1 MSLAAAEQQDV
12 PVILNTNDWPI
23 RIIGYTILF
32 VMIGIFGT
40 WSYIAPISSSALA
53 PGTVAVESHRKT
65 IQHLE
70 GGIVGQ
76 IKVRDGDLVNAGDPL
91 LALDDTQVKVQI
103 KILRGQFITA
113 AALNA
118 RLSAERAGAESITF
132 PSELKALNDAR
143 VQEATAGQM
152 QIFIARRSSH
162 RGELELLR
170 QRVMQLG
177 LKVKGLRTQQESK
190 RQLLKSYA
198 EEIKDLNELLADG
211 FADKQRLRELQ
222 RNHTQTNS
230 EIAGLTTEIASTKM
244 QQGETKLQILQ
255 TERKFQEEIATQL
268 AEVNAEWFSINE
280 QLVVA
285 EDKVQRSIIYA
296 PVKGVVLGMSTHTE
310 GGVILAGSPILDIV
324 PEGEEL
330 IINAKVSPIDIDQ
343 IQVGTTAE
351 IRFSAF
357 SSKTTPVMEGRVKTI
372 SADSLLDEVTGLQY
386 YLATITLTED
396 SSERLGDLVLIPG
409 MPAEV
414 LISTGKRTLFEYLMQ
429 PLSDAFARSFTEE

>member
-1 MSLAAAEQQDV
+1 MPSIAEQQEV
-12 PVILNTNDWPI
+12 PIVLNIDDRPI
-23 RIIGYTILF
+23 RMIGYSILF

-53 PGTVAVESHRKT
+53 PGVVAVKSHRKT

-70 GGIVGQ
+70 GGIVSQ
-76 IKVRDGDLVNAGDPL
+76 IKVRDGDLVNIGDEL
-91 LALDDTQVKVQI
+91 LTLDDTQVKAQI
-103 KILRGQFITA
+103 KILRGQYITA
-113 AALNA
+113 TAISA
-118 RLSAERAGAESITF
+118 RLSAERAQASEVAF
-132 PSELKALNDAR
+132 PADLKKLHDVR
-143 VQEATAGQM
+143 VQEATAGQV
-152 QIFIARRSSH
+152 QIFRARRSSH

-170 QRVMQLG
+170 QRVKQLG
-177 LKVKGLRTQQESK
+177 LKVTGLKTQQKNK
-190 RQLLKSYA
+190 RQLLQSYA
-198 EEIKDLNELLADG
+198 EEIKDLKELLVEG

-222 RNHTQTNS
+222 RSHTQTNS
-230 EIAGLTTEIASTKM
+230 EIAGLTTDIASTQM

-255 TERKFQEEIATQL
+255 IERKFQEEIATQL
-268 AEVNAEWFSINE
+268 EEVNAELFSINE

-285 EDKVQRSIIYA
+285 EDRVQRSILYA
-296 PVKGVVLGMSTHTE
+296 PVKGIILGMSAHTE
-310 GGVILAGSPILDIV
+310 GGVVLAGKPILDIV

-343 IQVGTTAE
+343 VHPGTTAE

-357 SSKTTPVMEGRVKTI
+357 SSKTTPVMEGKVQTI

-386 YLATITLTED
+386 YQATIELTGD
-396 SSERLGDLVLIPG
+396 SRQRLGGLVLIPG

-414 LISTGKRTLFEYLMQ
+414 LINTGERTLFEYLMQ